1 MDIYHER
8 QRQMLCAVHT
18 LNNLFQDRNAYSKAD
33 LDAISYNLSPDAF
46 VNPHKNMLGLGN
58 YDVNVV
64 MAALLLKEYEAVWF
78 DKRLG
83 LESLELQQ
91 IFGFVVNKPS
101 NVNLIWLEVP
111 IKRPHWFAV
120 RKINDNYYNL
130 DSKLSSP
137 QCIGNEEKLVEFLT
151 ELLSLPAV
159 QLLVIVEKS
168 VAENSLWK
176 RL

>member
-1 MDIYHER
+1 MLWFWIYNTQSKIALEAESLLIHER
-8 QRQMLCAVHT
+8 
-18 LNNLFQDRNAYSKAD
+18 
-33 LDAISYNLSPDAF
+33 
-46 VNPHKNMLGLGN
+46 
-58 YDVNVV
+58 
-64 MAALLLKEYEAVWF
+64 
-78 DKRLG
+78 G
-83 LESLELQQ
+83 LETLELQQ

-137 QCIGNEEKLVEFLT
+137 QCIGNEEKVVKFLT
-151 ELLSLPAV
+151 DMLSLPAV
-159 QLLVIVEKS
+159 QLFIIVEKS

>member
-1 MDIYHER
+1 MRGKSAVTELCPNPIRIEGAR
-8 QRQMLCAVHT
+8 VLSSMLVLDSCLCSSDEAIHWFVSVQ
-18 LNNLFQDRNAYSKAD
+18 LNLY
-33 LDAISYNLSPDAF
+33 
-46 VNPHKNMLGLGN
+46 MLIFL
-58 YDVNVV
+58 YC
-64 MAALLLKEYEAVWF
+64 
-78 DKRLG
+78 RG
-83 LESLELQQ
+83 LETLELQQ

-137 QCIGNEEKLVEFLT
+137 QCIGNEEKVVKFLT
-151 ELLSLPAV
+151 DMLSLPAV
-159 QLLVIVEKS
+159 QLFIIVEKS